1 MGLKYR
7 CKLKFKT
14 VKNWLILE
22 TFKRMIKS
30 RKFLYTLIGCL
41 TTLLSDNFGLNPE
54 ETRNILMSI
63 AALVVGQ
70 GIADT
75 KK

>member
-1 MGLKYR
+1 M
-7 CKLKFKT
+7 
-14 VKNWLILE
+14 KNWLILE
-22 TFKRMIKS
+22 TLKRMLKS

-41 TTLLSDNFGLNPE
+41 TTLLSDNFGLNSE
-54 ETRNILMSI
+54 EVNNILMSI
-63 AALVVGQ
+63 AALVIGQ

>member
-1 MGLKYR
+1 MKD
-7 CKLKFKT
+7 
-14 VKNWLILE
+14 WLILE

-30 RKFLYTLIGCL
+30 RKFLYTLIGCI
-41 TTLLSDNFGLNPE
+41 TTLLSDQFGLNAE
-54 ETRNILMSI
+54 EVRNILMSI

>member
-1 MGLKYR
+1 MKD
-7 CKLKFKT
+7 
-14 VKNWLILE
+14 WLILE
-22 TFKRMIKS
+22 TFKRMVRS
-30 RKFLYTLIGCL
+30 RKFLYTLIGCI
-41 TTLLSDNFGLNPE
+41 TTLLSDQFGLNAE
-54 ETRNILMSI
+54 EVRNILMSI

>member
-1 MGLKYR
+1 MR
-7 CKLKFKT
+7 D
-14 VKNWLILE
+14 WLILE

-30 RKFLYTLIGCL
+30 RKFLYTLIGCI
-41 TTLLSDNFGLNPE
+41 TTLLSDQFGLNAE
-54 ETRNILMSI
+54 EVRNILMSI

>member
-1 MGLKYR
+1 MR
-7 CKLKFKT
+7 D
-14 VKNWLILE
+14 WLILE
-22 TFKRMIKS
+22 TLKRMIKS
-30 RKFLYTLIGCL
+30 RKFLYTLIGCI
-41 TTLLSDNFGLNPE
+41 TTLLSDQFGLNAE
-54 ETRNILMSI
+54 EVRNILMSI

>member
-1 MGLKYR
+1 M
-7 CKLKFKT
+7 
-14 VKNWLILE
+14 KNWLILE
-22 TFKRMIKS
+22 TLKRMLKS

-41 TTLLSDNFGLNPE
+41 TTLLSDQFNLDAE
-54 ETRNILMSI
+54 EVKNILISI
-63 AALVVGQ
+63 SALVIGQ